1 MGGTVGDGGMRTFG
15 DGNMR
20 PDGGVDIGDV
30 CCLFFNLCIYGQ
42 AELVHLPSNLQ
53 GG

>member
-20 PDGGVDIGDV
+20 PGEIKKTNETT
-30 CCLFFNLCIYGQ
+30 LAIIR
-42 AELVHLPSNLQ
+42 HKK
-53 GG
+53 